1 MTHKV
6 RKILLSLTLAILLVV
21 GLAVPAGART
31 VRRPGVISQHNSN
44 NVAYWSDD
52 WSDDWS
58 ESRDTGPSEAVSG
71 DVEGWLTEAIDTT
84 GAPMSWLPSL
94 KVIAQHESGGNP
106 NAINNWDSNAK
117 AGHPSM
123 GLMQTI
129 GPTFNAYALPGH
141 KDIWNPVDN
150 AIAAI
155 RYIQARYRSV
165 SNVPGVRA
173 LNSGGRYVG
182 Y

>member
-6 RKILLSLTLAILLVV
+6 RKILLSLALASLLVV

-31 VRRPGVISQHNSN
+31 VRAAH
-44 NVAYWSDD
+44 

-58 ESRDTGPSEAVSG
+58 ESRDTGPGEAVSG
-71 DVEGWLTEAIDTT
+71 NVEGWLTEAIDTT
-84 GAPMSWLPSL
+84 GVPMSWLPSL

-106 NAINNWDSNAK
+106 NAINTWDSNAK

>member
-1 MTHKV
+1 
-6 RKILLSLTLAILLVV
+6 
-21 GLAVPAGART
+21 
-31 VRRPGVISQHNSN
+31 
-44 NVAYWSDD
+44 
-52 WSDDWS
+52 
-58 ESRDTGPSEAVSG
+58 
-71 DVEGWLTEAIDTT
+71 
-84 GAPMSWLPSL
+84 L